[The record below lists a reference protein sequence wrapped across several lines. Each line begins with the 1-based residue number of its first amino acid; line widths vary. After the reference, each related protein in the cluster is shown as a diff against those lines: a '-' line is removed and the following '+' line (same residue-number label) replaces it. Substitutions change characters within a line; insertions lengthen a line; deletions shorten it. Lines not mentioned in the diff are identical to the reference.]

1 MRYKLH
7 IWHAYSN
14 NDGFSNDIKVN
25 DLLTLTLTYM
35 LKIAFSNSVAAGGK
49 VFHKHIDFSNLLY
62 TSCSGKC
69 REHTGVI
76 MSVPYR
82 S

>member
-14 NDGFSNDIKVN
+14 NDGFSNDNKVN
-25 DLLTLTLTYM
+25 DLLTLTLTSM
-35 LKIAFSNSVAAGGK
+35 LKIAFSDSVASGGI

-62 TSCSGKC
+62 TPCSGKC
-69 REHTGVI
+69 RGHTGVI